1 MSDKPPK
8 TPKASAKSKPK
19 ATSTPA
25 PAPSPVAAPEV
36 VPSALSAPQYV
47 PNWAVVGHG
56 GAIKHLTL
64 ALQGGRI
71 RHAYL
76 ISGPAGIGKTTFARA
91 FAMAVNCVSEHRR
104 PCGVCRACTLIRDG
118 THADLKVIEAD
129 EGKLKVEQIRGLQT
143 QLAMRPVEG
152 RYRVVILRRFQEAT
166 VAAMDA
172 MLKTLEEPAPSVMLI
187 LTADTTDNLL
197 PTIRS
202 RCQPIQLRPLPSA
215 LVRRTLE
222 EQYHLAHDQ
231 AALLSQLSGGR
242 LGWAIRAAADEGML
256 TQRHQW
262 LHKLEEALGMT
273 RVGRFVVAE
282 GLSRDRGGLL
292 PMLELWLS
300 YWRDALLI
308 AHATVT
314 PITNRDHDHA
324 LRQIATNVKLDDI
337 LKAINAIQRTA
348 KYLEANVNTR
358 LALEVLMLDL
368 PTLRLLPAPPGH

>member
-1 MSDKPPK
+1 MSEKPTK
-8 TPKASAKSKPK
+8 TPKAAAKGKPK
-19 ATSTPA
+19 APAKAVPTP
-25 PAPSPVAAPEV
+25 SEV
-36 VPSALSAPQYV
+36 VIPELSTGPQYI
-47 PNWAVVGHG
+47 PNWEVVGHN

-64 ALQGGRI
+64 ALQGGRV

-104 PCGVCRACTLIRDG
+104 PCGVCRACALIREG

-166 VAAMDA
+166 LSAMDA
-172 MLKTLEEPAPSVMLI
+172 LLKTLEEPAPSVMLI
-187 LTADTTDNLL
+187 LTADTLDNLL

-202 RCQPIQLRPLPSA
+202 RCQPIKLRPLPGI
-215 LVRRTLE
+215 LVRQTLE
-222 EQYHLAHDQ
+222 EQYHLDHER

-242 LGWAIRAAADEGML
+242 LGWAIRAAADDGML
-256 TQRHQW
+256 TQRNDW
-262 LHKLEEALGMT
+262 LRQLEEALGMS
-273 RVGRFVVAE
+273 RVGRFLLAE
-282 GLSRDRGGLL
+282 NLSRDRGRLID
-292 PMLELWLS
+292 MLELWLS
-300 YWRDALLI
+300 YWRDALLL

-324 LRQIATNVKLDDI
+324 LRQIAISVKLDDI

-348 KYLEANVNTR
+348 TYLEANVNTR

-368 PTLRLLPAPPGH
+368 PRIRLLPAPPSH